1 MLGPLC
7 LLCVTACS
15 VLNAKSLPAA
25 RPGGRG
31 LEGQGAAARRLRRD
45 LRDLLPNEAEMM
57 SYPVQRGD
65 ADYQQTEWRR
75 SLDDALQR
83 LVESN
88 QRREQEQEGEAE
100 GAGLVN
106 PGDMDVMD
114 VVEEEE
120 EEGGPFQRLAT
131 QDYDDTGRG
140 MSPGNSQAAS
150 WALLERMDPRLART
164 LLERSRQNQLDQRDP
179 RPRPP
184 SPRGGDPDLLRY
196 LVARI
201 LGSMAPAK
209 SRSRR
214 DVAAPRPV
222 SPAHTRS
229 RRSLDNASPPLPSS
243 DSPLL
248 RVKRLRLEGEEEDG
262 GRGGEGPDTIATA
275 QEEEGS
281 RRRRRRAAVTFNPRV
296 LAQQLLQVLQE

>member
-1 MLGPLC
+1 M
-7 LLCVTACS
+7 
-15 VLNAKSLPAA
+15 
-25 RPGGRG
+25 
-31 LEGQGAAARRLRRD
+31 EGQVVAARRLRRD

-57 SYPVQRGD
+57 SYPVPRGD

-88 QRREQEQEGEAE
+88 QRREQDQEGEAE

-114 VVEEEE
+114 VVEEE
-120 EEGGPFQRLAT
+120 GPYQRPAA
-131 QDYDDTGRG
+131 QDYDDTGRS

-150 WALLERMDPRLART
+150 WALLERLDPHLART

-179 RPRPP
+179 RPRPS
-184 SPRGGDPDLLRY
+184 SPRGSDPDLLRY

-201 LGSMAPAK
+201 LGSMAPPK

-214 DVAAPRPV
+214 DVATRPV
-222 SPAHTRS
+222 GPAHARA
-229 RRSLDNASPPLPSS
+229 RRSLDDASPPLPSS

-248 RVKRLRLEGEEEDG
+248 RVKRLRLEGEEEEG
-262 GRGGEGPDTIATA
+262 GRGGEGQDTIATA
-275 QEEEGS
+275 QEEDGS
-281 RRRRRRAAVTFNPRV
+281 HRRRRRAVVTFNPRA

>member
-88 QRREQEQEGEAE
+88 QRREQEQEGAAYMAAMLRLMSEAE

-150 WALLERMDPRLART
+150 WALLE
-164 LLERSRQNQLDQRDP
+164 
-179 RPRPP
+179 
-184 SPRGGDPDLLRY
+184 RY

>member
-15 VLNAKSLPAA
+15 VLNAKSL
-25 RPGGRG
+25 PGGRG

-209 SRSRR
+209 SRPRR

-222 SPAHTRS
+222 SSAHTRS

>member
-31 LEGQGAAARRLRRD
+31 LEGQGASARRLRRD

-88 QRREQEQEGEAE
+88 QRREQEQEGAAYMAAMLRLMSEAE

-120 EEGGPFQRLAT
+120 EEGGGALPA
-131 QDYDDTGRG
+131 
-140 MSPGNSQAAS
+140 PGNPGLAAS

-248 RVKRLRLEGEEEDG
+248 RVKRLRLEGEEEEG